1 MKILFVSSGNS
12 ASGISPIVSNQG
24 HSLVNAGC
32 TVDFFLIKGKG
43 VKGYLG
49 NIKPLKKKIIEGHY
63 DIVHAHYS
71 LSAYVAGL
79 AGAKPL
85 VVSLMGS
92 DVKGGKSGRAF
103 LKFFSRIFNWQALIV
118 KSHDLRQSLGKLKS
132 TYVLPNGVDTARFIP
147 LDRLQC
153 CNKLGW
159 DINNINILFA
169 ASPER
174 QEKNFPLTSKA
185 VNRLNASEI
194 VLHVLGDVPHC
205 ELVYWYNAADVVLL
219 SSLWEGSPNVIKE
232 AMACN
237 RPIVATDVGDI
248 RWLSGNEPGHFI
260 SGFSSEE
267 FAGKLKLAIDFS
279 REHGFTNGRQRL
291 LDLGLDSATVA
302 GKIMEIYKIAAK
314 EK

>member
-92 DVKGGKSGRAF
+92 DVKGGKSAKVF
-103 LKFFSRIFNWQALIV
+103 LKFFSRFFSWQALIV
-118 KSHDLRQSLGKLKS
+118 KSQDLQQNLGKLKPV
-132 TYVLPNGVDTARFIP
+132 YVLPNGVDTTQFIP
-147 LDRLQC
+147 VDRLQC

-159 DINNINILFA
+159 DINHINILFA

-174 QEKNFPLTSKA
+174 QEKNFPLTSEA
-185 VNRLNASEI
+185 VNRLNASDI
-194 VLHVLGDVPHC
+194 VLHVLGDVPHS
-205 ELVYWYNAADVVLL
+205 ELVYWYNAADVVLI

-248 RWLSGNEPGHFI
+248 SWLSGNEPGHFI
-260 SGFSSEE
+260 SGFSPEE
-267 FAGKLKLAIDFS
+267 FTGKLNLAIEFS
-279 REHGFTNGRQRL
+279 REHSHTNGRQRL

-302 GKIMEIYKIAAK
+302 GKIMGIYKIAAK

>member
-24 HSLVNAGC
+24 ASLANAGC
-32 TVDFFLIKGKG
+32 DVEYYLIKGRG
-43 VKGYLG
+43 IKGYLS
-49 NIKPLKKKIIEGHY
+49 NVIPLKQKIKKGQY
-63 DIVHAHYS
+63 VIVHAHYA

-92 DVKGGKSGRAF
+92 DVKGGNASRVI
-103 LKFFSRIFNWQALIV
+103 LKVLSWIFKWQAVIV
-118 KSHDLRQSLGKLKS
+118 KSKELGSGKFDS
-132 TYVLPNGVDTARFIP
+132 AHVIPNGVDTEQFLP
-147 LDRLQC
+147 EDRKQC
-153 CNKLGW
+153 CAKLGW
-159 DINNINILFA
+159 NDNDVNILFA
-169 ASPER
+169 ANPAR
-174 QEKNFPLTSKA
+174 KEKNFALTHEALKRIDTPNTA
-185 VNRLNASEI
+185 
-194 VLHVLGDVPHC
+194 LHVLDDIPHS

-260 SGFSSEE
+260 SGFSQEE

-279 REHGFTNGRQRL
+279 REHGLTNGRQRL